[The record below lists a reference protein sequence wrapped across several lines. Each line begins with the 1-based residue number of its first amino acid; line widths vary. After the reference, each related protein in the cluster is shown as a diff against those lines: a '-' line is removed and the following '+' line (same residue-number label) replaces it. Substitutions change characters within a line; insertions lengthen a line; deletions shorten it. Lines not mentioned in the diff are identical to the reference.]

1 MQSNPTLPSNHLA
14 LQPDRNPG
22 QVSSAAVKR
31 PPLAQDSEAKRIR
44 KVNAAELILPQNPIP
59 NPNTLALTLLYTLI
73 LTLMYT

>member
-1 MQSNPTLPSNHLA
+1 M
-14 LQPDRNPG
+14 
-22 QVSSAAVKR
+22 SSAAVKR

-44 KVNAAELILPQNPIP
+44 KVNAAELILPPNPIP

>member
-1 MQSNPTLPSNHLA
+1 M
-14 LQPDRNPG
+14 
-22 QVSSAAVKR
+22 SSTAVKR

-59 NPNTLALTLLYTLI
+59 NPNNLDLTLLYTLI